1 MLGLVPDKRL
11 KEANVAE
18 VVARNNVN
26 VSGSAGAPVV
36 VFAHGFGCDQG
47 MFGRI
52 LPYFTERF
60 RTVLFDHVG
69 SGGSSLDD
77 YDAVE
82 YDSLDRY
89 ASDLLQICE
98 LLELEHVTLVA
109 HSVAAMMAITAAAK
123 SPERFERLV
132 LLAPSPSYID
142 DPASGYVGGFSGED
156 VQDLLTALDDN
167 HLAWAATMAPVVMG
181 NPQSPELAGELEQS
195 FCRVD
200 PHAMRTFA
208 RVTFLSDVR
217 PLLHRVGV
225 PSLIV
230 QCSDDALAP
239 TSVGAYMHSVMPSS
253 TMVQLRATGHV
264 PQVSAPAETAQAIL
278 DFIDTP

>member
-1 MLGLVPDKRL
+1 VPDERL
-11 KEANVAE
+11 GRANVAD
-18 VVARNNVN
+18 VVTRNNVTI
-26 VSGSAGAPVV
+26 SGREGAPVM

-82 YDSLDRY
+82 YGSLDRY
-89 ASDLLQICE
+89 AGDLLQICE
-98 LLELEHVTLVA
+98 QLDLENVTLVA

-123 SPERFERLV
+123 SPERFDRLI

-142 DPASGYVGGFSGED
+142 DPASGYVGGFSDED

-181 NPQSPELAGELEQS
+181 NPQTPELAGELEQS

-217 PLLHRVGV
+217 PLLRRVDV

-239 TSVGAYMHSVMPSS
+239 TSVGAYMHSAMPSS

-264 PQVSAPAETAQAIL
+264 PQVSAPEETARAIL
-278 DFIDTP
+278 DFIDAT

>member
-1 MLGLVPDKRL
+1 VPDERL
-11 KEANVAE
+11 GRANVAD
-18 VVARNNVN
+18 VVTRNNVTI
-26 VSGSAGAPVV
+26 SGREGAPVM

-82 YDSLDRY
+82 YGSLDRY
-89 ASDLLQICE
+89 AGDLLQICE
-98 LLELEHVTLVA
+98 QLDLENVTLVA

-123 SPERFERLV
+123 SPERFDRLI

-142 DPASGYVGGFSGED
+142 DPASGYVGGFSDED

-181 NPQSPELAGELEQS
+181 NPQTPELAGELEQS

-217 PLLHRVGV
+217 PLLRRVDV

-239 TSVGAYMHSVMPSS
+239 TSVGAYMHSAMPSS

-264 PQVSAPAETAQAIL
+264 PQVSAPEETARAIL
-278 DFIDTP
+278 DCIDAT